1 MSEKDQYTCEQCIY
15 KSYLFDPLTREE
27 LIEVNLNKA
36 ERNFQRGDIIC
47 HEGEDAHHFIYL
59 KEGLVKLYK
68 EGTGRHE
75 HIISIA
81 RPMDFIGLL
90 SVFSNSKF
98 LYSICALEDSSI
110 CFISLNTVQSII
122 KRNGAFALSLL
133 EKMSTI
139 ADQVLKTRID
149 LSGKQLRGRIAYIIL
164 MFADQIYSSGKFDL
178 PISRKEMGD
187 LIDMRTEN
195 VIRILSEF
203 RKDGLLHIEGKTIE
217 IRNMDMLRMISE
229 LG

>member
-1 MSEKDQYTCEQCIY
+1 MHQEKPFTCEACVY
-15 KSYLFDPLTREE
+15 RSYLFDPLSREE
-27 LIEVNLNKA
+27 LMEVNLNKT
-36 ERNFQRGDIIC
+36 EHRYEKGEIIC
-47 HEGEDAHHFIYL
+47 QEGEDIKSFLYL

-68 EGTGRHE
+68 EGKGRHE

-81 RPMDFIGLL
+81 KPMDFIGLL
-90 SVFSNSKF
+90 TVFSNSKY
-98 LYSICALEDSSI
+98 LYSICAVEDSSL
-110 CFISLNTVQSII
+110 CFIQMSTIQSII
-122 KRNGAFALSLL
+122 KRNGIFALSLL
-133 EKMSTI
+133 EKMSSI
-139 ADQVLKTRID
+139 ADQIMKTQID

-164 MFADQIYSSGKFDL
+164 MFADQIYGSGTFDL

-203 RKDGLLHIEGKTIE
+203 RKDGLLRIEGKTIE
-217 IRNMDMLRMISE
+217 IRNMEMLRKISE